1 MNTHYCKVGRI
12 ISYSETQINSQETL
26 ESIFEIESS
35 KIIFKENFED

>member
-35 KIIFKENFED
+35 NIIFKENLED

>member
-26 ESIFEIESS
+26 EFVFETESS
-35 KIIFKENFED
+35 KIIFKENFDD